1 MASEGQFAPFATQSS
16 AAEKRI
22 SDLHSGFP
30 ERTPIHVLID
40 ALRALG
46 LEKWQYGGH
55 RSAWRRRGRGTAGDD
70 RVDVAGR
77 ACVEKRRCDDAGCLR
92 GKRLDLLLDA
102 PRRSLTGFSRDES
115 CTDLPV
121 EEPTQF
127 SLGVNLCDSKSAR
140 RHDPAN
146 ASRARRPRGRIE
158 MLCRALAN
166 DRVGGFFLLLK

>member
-22 SDLHSGFP
+22 SILHSGFP

-77 ACVEKRRCDDAGCLR
+77 ACVEKRRCDDAGRAWNRRPVVIPPVSRTARQHWAANGSICCSTRR
-92 GKRLDLLLDA
+92 GARCPDSQGTSPA
-102 PRRSLTGFSRDES
+102 
-115 CTDLPV
+115 DLPV

-127 SLGVNLCDSKSAR
+127 SLGVNLATAKALGVMVPPMLLAR
-140 RHDPAN
+140 ADLVV
-146 ASRARRPRGRIE
+146 E
-158 MLCRALAN
+158 
-166 DRVGGFFLLLK
+166 